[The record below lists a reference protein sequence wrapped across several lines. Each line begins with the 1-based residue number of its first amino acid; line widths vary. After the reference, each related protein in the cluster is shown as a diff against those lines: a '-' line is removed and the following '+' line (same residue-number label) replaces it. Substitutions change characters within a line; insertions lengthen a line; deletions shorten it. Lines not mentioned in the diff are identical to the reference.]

1 MTTPSRLPHVGAN
14 LLWLVP
20 GVVGGSEEYTVRL
33 LGALADRLGSAVDV
47 TLLVNRQLPDAY
59 PDLVSRFRTVVA
71 PVTGEHKAARVV
83 AESTW
88 VASVARRRRLD
99 LVHHMGGILPLV
111 RSTPCVVTIHDL
123 QPLAMPEHFHPVKR
137 VFLHTVLPFTAR
149 KAERIVTL
157 TDHTRD
163 DLCRRLDVDPDR
175 VAVVPSGMAPQAAR
189 PADEVARV
197 VQGYGLSGHPY
208 FLYPA
213 ITYPHK
219 NHELLVA
226 GFARLHQVRPDVRLV
241 LTGGAAQCEGAVA
254 AQVRSLGLEGA
265 VLRPGR
271 IPAADL
277 DALYRSAAA
286 LTFPS
291 RFEGFGLPVLEAM
304 ARGCPVLAADA
315 TALPEVVG
323 GAGVLLS
330 PDRAEDW
337 AVAMGRIID
346 DGGHRD
352 ALVRAGH
359 ERARHYSWSAAADA
373 CARVWQEV
381 LA

>member
-1 MTTPSRLPHVGAN
+1 MRPDRTPRVGAN

-33 LGALADRLGSAVDV
+33 LTAMADRVGSTVDV
-47 TLLVNRQLPDAY
+47 TLLVNRHLRSAHPG
-59 PDLVSRFRTVVA
+59 LVARYRTVEA
-71 PVTGEHKAARVV
+71 PVTGDNKAVRVG

-88 VASVARRRRLD
+88 LALEARRRGLD
-99 LVHHMGGILPLV
+99 LVHHLGGILPLV
-111 RSTPCVVTIHDL
+111 QPTPCVVTIHDL

-137 VFLHTVLPFTAR
+137 AFHRAVLPWTAR
-149 KAERIVTL
+149 TARRIVTL
-157 TDHTRD
+157 TEHTRA
-163 DLCRRLDVDPDR
+163 DLVARLGVDPAK
-175 VAVVPSGMAPQAAR
+175 VAIVPSGVAPQTLRSPEDVGAVLAR
-189 PADEVARV
+189 
-197 VQGYGLSGHPY
+197 YGLREGRF

-219 NHELLVA
+219 NHALLVEA
-226 GFARLHQVRPDVRLV
+226 MARLHRQRPDLRLV
-241 LTGGAAQCEGAVA
+241 LTGGASRCEEAVR
-254 AQVRSLGLEGA
+254 AQVTELGLDDV

-271 IPAADL
+271 IPAEDL
-277 DALYRSAAA
+277 DALYRAAAA

-323 GAGVLLS
+323 DAGVLLS
-330 PDRAEDW
+330 PDRAEEW
-337 AVAMGRIID
+337 AAAMGRIID
-346 DGGHRD
+346 DDGHRRD
-352 ALVRAGH
+352 LVRAGRV
-359 ERARHYSWSAAADA
+359 RATEHSWAVAADA
-373 CARVWQEV
+373 CAAVWREA